1 MRINPILFGVLVVI
15 VFFGS
20 ILGFQAAGIWSIS
33 GKVSANGEAI
43 QPIAG
48 DVNSI
53 KGWMTL
59 EQISTTFNVPMEEIL
74 QNFGLPL
81 NTPPTTAIKD
91 LESESFDTT
100 ALKTWLGQK
109 NNPAVP
115 TTKEDNSNPIS
126 SSEETATSTIDETT
140 QLVPADQS
148 SSNRTITGKTTFQ
161 ELLDWGIPKEKI
173 EKIIEAELPERSLVI
188 KDYLTSRG
196 VEFSTIKNQLQ
207 TELNKIK

>member
-1 MRINPILFGVLVVI
+1 MRINPILFGVLVVV

-115 TTKEDNSNPIS
+115 ATKEDNSNPIS